1 MAILNYVLPFLF
13 SFIFIIVYY
22 SIFRLI
28 KIKPRFIELIIGAS
42 AVSLAAVIFEIY
54 LFDYFGLLIGLLV
67 IAPVLE
73 ESLKFIGTL
82 RKRDVRSG
90 IAVGLGFALIE
101 NMLYFQ
107 SFLSGYSV
115 SEVLSSAFISSQ
127 IFSFIILRGSFD
139 PLLHS
144 TLTGLSVRAWNK
156 EKWFWLP
163 IAMVFHIIYNFI
175 AILGMTDISFLIIAD
190 IIILAP
196 AVFLLLWKGR
206 KHQEHDE
213 SLPVETII
221 PVPSKTDTPQ
231 IELKKEPDHVPIPK
245 PLPKKEITID
255 LGSMELDDIVGYLRK
270 KSAKEG
276 FAVIIKE
283 AKIDTE
289 EYEKTQWI
297 RRALLIEKGRKIA
310 YTEIGIFGMI
320 LIAGLAAL
328 SGWFVWMLFW

>member
-1 MAILNYVLPFLF
+1 MALNYVLPFLF
-13 SFIFIIVYY
+13 SFVFIIVYY
-22 SIFRLI
+22 SIFRLII

-42 AVSLAAVIFEIY
+42 AVSLSAVIFEIY
-54 LFDYFGLLIGLLV
+54 LFDYFGLLLGLLV

-73 ESLKFIGTL
+73 ESLKFVGTL

-90 IAVGLGFALIE
+90 IAVGLGFAMIE

-144 TLTGLSVRAWNK
+144 TMTGLSVRAWNK

-163 IAMVFHIIYNFI
+163 IAMGFHITYNFI
-175 AILGMTDISFLIIAD
+175 AILGMTDISFLVIAD

-196 AVFLLLWKGR
+196 AVFLLLWKDR
-206 KHQEHDE
+206 KHQEHE
-213 SLPVETII
+213 EPQPVETM
-221 PVPSKTDTPQ
+221 TDTPT
-231 IELKKEPDHVPIPK
+231 IELKKVPDPAHISMPK
-245 PLPKKEITID
+245 PSPKKEITID
-255 LGSMELDDIVGYLRK
+255 LKSMELDDMVDYLRK
-270 KSAKEG
+270 SGKSG
-276 FAVIIKE
+276 FATIIQE

-297 RRALLIEKGRKIA
+297 RRALLIEKGRKIV
-310 YTEIGIFGMI
+310 YTEIGIFGML
-320 LIAGLAAL
+320 LIAGLAAI
-328 SGWFVWMLFW
+328 SFVILWVLFL